1 MIKKSLDFFIVIV
14 SICLGGFALVA
25 QASTITGNL
34 NTGLNSNA
42 GSVDGTVVAAPTV
55 SPTAGAYTSAQ
66 SVTLSATGST
76 AICYTTN
83 GTTPSCTN
91 ATTCNVGTLYSGAIS
106 VNSSETIKSLA
117 CYNNNSAGPITT
129 STYAFSCSTASVSNG
144 SVAAYPGCS
153 ITCNSGYTLSGSSCV
168 AQSSG
173 GSSGG
178 GGGGSTAGTC
188 TNVVY
193 SNWNPVCSGNYQFR
207 SIISSSPSG
216 CSLTTAQQTAVQ
228 KNCQGISDIP
238 TTISE
243 TLPIT
248 PSTSNILND
257 IASEAQIINTKDTA
271 QLLAHLNNQPNLDM
285 EQAGLI
291 KYDVI
296 LNLDKTLT
304 DQEEITINSF
314 IVYGTRTTQ
323 RLGAGERAAVINS
336 YFQAYGKL
344 PNAETEWSDVL
355 KIASGRWPVER
366 SSKAESQAMEEFVRV
381 YHRKAN
387 LNNNIDEN
395 AIMVIAYGL
404 LPLQRNLNSEQ
415 TAIKTFR
422 AIYGHAP
429 VSALAWNI
437 VRAIAYSGATR

>member
-1 MIKKSLDFFIVIV
+1 MIKKSLDFFIVMV
-14 SICLGGFALVA
+14 SVCLGGFVLTA

-55 SPTAGAYTSAQ
+55 SPAAGDYTSTQ
-66 SVTLSATGST
+66 SITLSAVGST

-91 ATTCNVGTLYSGAIS
+91 ATTCNVGTMYTGAIS
-106 VNSSETIKSLA
+106 LNSSQTIKSLA

-153 ITCNSGYTLSGSSCV
+153 ITCNSGYTLSGGSCV

-173 GSSGG
+173 GSSSGG
-178 GGGGSTAGTC
+178 GGGASGTC

-193 SNWNPVCSGNYQFR
+193 SDWNPVCTGNYQFR

-228 KNCQGISDIP
+228 KNCQVMMPDLL
-238 TTISE
+238 TVSE
-243 TLPIT
+243 TSSVT
-248 PSTSNILND
+248 PTTSNILND

-271 QLLAHLNNQPNLDM
+271 QLLAHLNNQPNLDL

-304 DQEEITINSF
+304 NQEEITINSF

-344 PNAETEWSDVL
+344 PNIEAEWSDVL

-366 SSKAESQAMEEFVRV
+366 SSKAESQAMEEFVKV

-387 LNNNIDEN
+387 LSNNIDEN